1 MMRNRRSWARVWG
14 AGVSSARGREPGTGV
29 RRVPDRQRIAA
40 SLRVLTLILVAL
52 GLVVGVTSAARAQ
65 VPLTTASQA
74 PAKASTTSQPGVLGA
89 EGGTSADLAVTG
101 YGDASGYHLEV
112 GRESSGFAWHEIAVL
127 DPDGIDESSW
137 TGYQC
142 VSGDGRFAAVSILPT
157 SAVNLESARDHG
169 GFAYSV
175 NLATGQVRPV
185 ATGVGLMYFS
195 PGCGI
200 GDDAVFSLYPG
211 TGQTSTQLLTADLA
225 TGSVTSAITVTGQL
239 SSAVPTASGPVAALG
254 PDLVSVAADGKT
266 SLLAAVGGQPFDL
279 RTAADGGVNL
289 LDAQAGSVTS
299 AALHERAGTITS
311 LGSGPLDRMQL
322 FGGENGRAVLS
333 GAASTAPSALT
344 ASGVRAVSDAGLAHG
359 AESSSLDGDA
369 LIGAAAKAS
378 VTTPVVLVTRTEKTV
393 TDAQAPNTARPDNA
407 FPGYHPSGAAGYSVP
422 DAAGT
427 LRPGPAAADTRKPAA
442 STITTTAKVTTTL
455 ASQTLTCAVPRLD
468 PTKQVMQPSPE
479 QVDWAA
485 QMAEQ
490 GLLTTGN
497 GYSRPAG
504 FDNLGLVA
512 YAPNSDFPLI
522 ALDHPSSD
530 SWDTVPRS
538 VFEAIMA
545 QESNW
550 SQASWHAP
558 SGVAGDPLIADYYGA
573 GGGIDS
579 IDYADADC
587 GYGISQVTDG
597 MSVGDTSLSAHGQI
611 KVAVDYQEN
620 IAAGLQILET
630 TWNQLYS
637 EGIIANNGDPK
648 YLENWFYAAWAYNSG
663 IEPTGSY
670 DPNGCTT
677 GPSCTGPDGTWGLGW
692 ANNPENPAYPPNR
705 APYLKDTYAD
715 AATPGDWPYEERVMG
730 WMGSP
735 IIRYN
740 GTGYSDAYS
749 TPTYNLDN

>member
-1 MMRNRRSWARVWG
+1 MRNWQWSWAPAGGKRRS
-14 AGVSSARGREPGTGV
+14 VSAL
-29 RRVPDRQRIAA
+29 
-40 SLRVLTLILVAL
+40 LRMIMLVLTAL
-52 GLVVGVTSAARAQ
+52 GLLAGVTPAARAA
-65 VPLTTASQA
+65 VLPTAAGHA
-74 PAKASTTSQPGVLGA
+74 PAETLAASVSAGTGGA
-89 EGGTSADLAVTG
+89 PADVAVTG
-101 YGDASGYHLEV
+101 YGDGSGYHLEV
-112 GRESSGFAWHEIAVL
+112 GREASGFAWREIAVL
-127 DPDGIDESSW
+127 DPGGIDDSSW

-142 VSGDGRFAAVSILPT
+142 VSGDGRYAAVAILPA

-175 NLATGQVRPV
+175 NLSTGQVRPV

-195 PGCGI
+195 PGCGV

-225 TGSVTSAITVTGQL
+225 TGSVTSAVTVAGQL
-239 SSAVPTASGPVAALG
+239 SSAVPTATGPVAALG
-254 PDLVSVAADGKT
+254 SDLVSVAPSGKT

-279 RTAADGGVNL
+279 RPAADGGVNL
-289 LDAQAGSVTS
+289 LEAEAGSATS
-299 AALHERAGTITS
+299 AALHERAGAVTR

-322 FGGENGRAVLS
+322 FGGANGRAVLS
-333 GAASTAPSALT
+333 GAASTTAGALA

-369 LIGAAAKAS
+369 LVGSAAKAS
-378 VTTPVVLVTRTEKTV
+378 VTAPVVLATGTGKLIS
-393 TDAQAPNTARPDNA
+393 DKQARAAARPDTA
-407 FPGYHPSGAAGYSVP
+407 FPGYHPSGAGGYSVP
-422 DAAGT
+422 DAAGA
-427 LRPGPAAADTRKPAA
+427 LRPGPAAAGTAKAA
-442 STITTTAKVTTTL
+442 AGAITTTAMLTATL
-455 ASQTLTCAVPRLD
+455 TAQTPTCAVPRLD
-468 PTKQVMQPSPE
+468 PAKQVMQPSPQ
-479 QVDWAA
+479 QVNWAA

-504 FDNLGLVA
+504 YDNLGLVA

-522 ALDHPSSD
+522 ALDHPSGD
-530 SWDTVPRS
+530 TWNTVPRS

-597 MSVGDTSLSAHGQI
+597 MAVGDTTLSAHGQI

-620 IAAGLQILET
+620 IAAGLQILES

-637 EGIIANNGDPK
+637 DGITVNGGDPR
-648 YLENWFYAAWAYNSG
+648 YLENWFYAPGRTTRASSRPGRTTRPGARPG
-663 IEPTGSY
+663 RRAPGR
-670 DPNGCTT
+670 T
-677 GPSCTGPDGTWGLGW
+677 GPGGW
-692 ANNPENPAYPPNR
+692 AGPTTRRTRPTRPTAPP
-705 APYLKDTYAD
+705 T
-715 AATPGDWPYEERVMG
+715 
-730 WMGSP
+730 
-735 IIRYN
+735 
-740 GTGYSDAYS
+740 
-749 TPTYNLDN
+749 